1 MSEAR
6 PLSAAIIAVGTELI
20 LEGCVDTNGVT
31 ITRTL
36 AGLGIQTARRV
47 LVGDDEEEIALALSH
62 AADRHR
68 LVIVTGGLGPTVD
81 DVTREALARAFGLE
95 LRENTELLEGL
106 KQRYRARGREI
117 DAWGARQ
124 ALVPVG
130 AEPLP
135 NAAGSA
141 PGLLLKRPGGVVV
154 LLPGVPHEMTRM
166 LTEQVVPRLKGLF
179 LDSGPPPLSLGI
191 RASGLTEMEVQT
203 RILDLFEDPNTS
215 TAIQL
220 TLLASPGEISII
232 IRGKDAARLRTVHE
246 AVRSRLGEAVFSLD
260 TDAKL
265 EKAVGGLLVE
275 RGLTLAVA
283 ESCTGGLLGALITSV
298 PGASRWF
305 EQGWVT
311 YADAAKTRLLEVPPE
326 LIARHGAVS
335 EEVATAMAVA
345 ARRLSGA
352 DIAAALTGIAGP
364 DGGSV
369 EKPVGLV
376 FICVASE
383 AGCRTTR
390 HLFAGDREMIRLYAA
405 RTALNRIRLE
415 AP

>member
-1 MSEAR
+1 
-6 PLSAAIIAVGTELI
+6 
-20 LEGCVDTNGVT
+20 
-31 ITRTL
+31 
-36 AGLGIQTARRV
+36 
-47 LVGDDEEEIALALSH
+47 
-62 AADRHR
+62 
-68 LVIVTGGLGPTVD
+68 
-81 DVTREALARAFGLE
+81 
-95 LRENTELLEGL
+95 
-106 KQRYRARGREI
+106 
-117 DAWGARQ
+117 
-124 ALVPVG
+124 
-130 AEPLP
+130 
-135 NAAGSA
+135 
-141 PGLLLKRPGGVVV
+141 
-154 LLPGVPHEMTRM
+154 MTRM
-166 LTEQVVPRLKGLF
+166 LTEQVVPLLKGLF
-179 LDSGPPPLSLGI
+179 WDSGPPPLSLGI

-203 RILDLFEDPNTS
+203 RILDLFEEPD

-260 TDAKL
+260 ADAKL
-265 EKAVGGLLVE
+265 EKAVGGLLGE
-275 RGLTLAVA
+275 RGLTVAVA

-311 YADAAKTRLLEVPPE
+311 YADAAKTRLLEVPPA
-326 LIARHGAVS
+326 LIASHGAVS
-335 EEVATAMAVA
+335 EEVVTAMAVA
-345 ARRLSGA
+345 ARRLAGA

-376 FICVASE
+376 FICVASQ